1 MNLEGSNET
10 GDMMK
15 REIRQ
20 NFTHQ
25 SDLFAMSAGDFA
37 DATALQLFLERKV
50 LGVKRTSYGSSNS
63 CRSTAGL
70 ERC

>member
-1 MNLEGSNET
+1 ML
-10 GDMMK
+10 DMMK

-25 SDLFAMSAGDFA
+25 SDLFAMSVADFA
-37 DATALQLFLERKV
+37 DATTLTV
-50 LGVKRTSYGSSNS
+50 
-63 CRSTAGL
+63 GL